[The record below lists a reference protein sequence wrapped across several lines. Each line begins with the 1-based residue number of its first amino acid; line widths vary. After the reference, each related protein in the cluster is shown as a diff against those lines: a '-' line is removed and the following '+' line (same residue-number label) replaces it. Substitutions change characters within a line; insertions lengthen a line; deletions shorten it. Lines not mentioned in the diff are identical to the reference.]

1 LRLAVFDWSGEGTGG
16 QIVVNPSLIHPP
28 TGIDHFDSFNTWLQ
42 GINAEMVA
50 GAGR

>member
-1 LRLAVFDWSGEGTGG
+1 VFGWSGEGRAG

-28 TGIDHFDSFNTWLQ
+28 TGIDHFDGFNTWLQ